1 MKKKIYSLIVAF
13 GITWISFFS
22 YSCSTGTEIID
33 GKSVVSQ
40 SIVRISSDVVIN
52 ESYLGN
58 GAQWDPYQLDYG
70 MGKMT
75 ISQADW
81 EKLYARLDFMR
92 PQFMRV
98 MTNTRSII
106 VDGKLIPDRNLD
118 RLSPILD
125 YCQSRNVTV
134 LFGDWGNGMVNSK
147 TNSIDETNLSLAA
160 RYVDFLINEKGYSCI
175 KYYNM
180 INEPNGFWST
190 TEGNYS
196 LWAKAIRFFDNELKT
211 LHLKDQLSLV
221 GPDAA
226 IWKPDEAWWA
236 DSCATDLKD
245 IIGLYDIHTYPS
257 KITVNSGEYS
267 NIIHAYKS
275 VIPTDK
281 KIVMGEIG
289 FKFVEP
295 ADSFYLNENNRRAK
309 AKRYASIDDSQ
320 MFVYDYM
327 YGTDMADAL
336 FQTVNA
342 GFSGSVVWMLDDAM
356 HSKESPEKLKVWG
369 FWNILG
375 NEAFGAS
382 EEIVR
387 PWYYA
392 WSLLT
397 RYMPAGSK
405 IYKVDVSGNPS
416 VKAIAIEKDGM
427 RTIALVNVSKQK
439 IIVKVTDKEQSKLN
453 DMKEYIYANGTLK
466 KEGDHLL
473 LPNNT
478 NITLNLKNGYI
489 VNMPAESLLVY
500 TNCNY

>member
-1 MKKKIYSLIVAF
+1 MNKKLYLIIVAF
-13 GITWISFFS
+13 GITCFSFFAF
-22 YSCSTGTEIID
+22 SCKNITTLEENNQVPINTEVMIHSGD
-33 GKSVVSQ
+33 
-40 SIVRISSDVVIN
+40 VIN
-52 ESYLGN
+52 NSYIGN

-70 MGKMT
+70 KGELK
-75 ISQADW
+75 ISAADW
-81 EKLYARLDFMR
+81 QKMYARLDFMR

-98 MTNTRSII
+98 MTNTRSLISN
-106 VDGKLIPDRNLD
+106 GKLDTEKDFD

-125 YCQSRNVTV
+125 YCQSRHVTV
-134 LFGDWGNGMVNSK
+134 MFGDWGGGMVDAK
-147 TNSIDETNLSLAA
+147 TRTINEANLTLAA
-160 RYVDFLINEKGYSCI
+160 RYADFLIRSKGYSCI

-196 LWAKAIRFFDNELKT
+196 LWANAIRYFHNELKK
-211 LHLKDQLSLV
+211 LHLQDNLSLV

-226 IWKPDEAWWA
+226 IWKATESWWV
-236 DSCATDLKD
+236 DSCSTGLKD
-245 IIGLYDIHTYPS
+245 KIGLYDIHTYPS
-257 KITVNSGEYS
+257 KITVNSGEYTK
-267 NIIHAYKS
+267 IIEAYKKA
-275 VIPTDK
+275 VPADK

-295 ADSFYLNENNRRAK
+295 ADSFYYAENIRRAK
-309 AKRYASIDDSQ
+309 AKPFASNDDSQ
-320 MFVYDYM
+320 MFVYEYM

-375 NEAFGAS
+375 DEYFGAA
-382 EEIVR
+382 EEVVR

-405 IYKVDVSGNPS
+405 VFRVEVTGEPA
-416 VKAIAIEKDGM
+416 VKAIATENDGKQL
-427 RTIALVNVSKQK
+427 IALVNVSRTSKTVRITGSFKNKLSGMKQF
-439 IIVKVTDKEQSKLN
+439 
-453 DMKEYIYANGTLK
+453 IYANGKLI
-466 KEGDHLL
+466 KEGDHTL
-473 LPNNT
+473 LPNHINL
-478 NITLNLKNGYI
+478 TLDLNAGYS
-489 VNMPAESLLVY
+489 VDMPAESLIVF
-500 TNCNY
+500 TNCTY